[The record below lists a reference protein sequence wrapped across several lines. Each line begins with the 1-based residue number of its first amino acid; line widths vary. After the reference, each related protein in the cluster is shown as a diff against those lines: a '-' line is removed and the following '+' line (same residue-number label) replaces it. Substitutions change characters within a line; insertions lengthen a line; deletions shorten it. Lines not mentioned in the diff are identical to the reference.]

1 MGNFESQKRALERVK
16 GEGRL
21 YVAMGE
27 DKVENGR
34 AQELKNHRKMGN
46 FQKFVSKKG
55 ALEGVKGKGRGD
67 VALGDDKIE
76 DGRPQELQE
85 AIIMEIWEYLT

>member
-1 MGNFESQKRALERVK
+1 MGNFERKEQALERVK
-16 GEGRL
+16 CEGRL

-46 FQKFVSKKG
+46 F
-55 ALEGVKGKGRGD
+55 
-67 VALGDDKIE
+67 
-76 DGRPQELQE
+76 
-85 AIIMEIWEYLT
+85 

>member
-1 MGNFESQKRALERVK
+1 MGNFERKEQALERVK

-46 FQKFVSKKG
+46 F
-55 ALEGVKGKGRGD
+55 
-67 VALGDDKIE
+67 
-76 DGRPQELQE
+76 
-85 AIIMEIWEYLT
+85 